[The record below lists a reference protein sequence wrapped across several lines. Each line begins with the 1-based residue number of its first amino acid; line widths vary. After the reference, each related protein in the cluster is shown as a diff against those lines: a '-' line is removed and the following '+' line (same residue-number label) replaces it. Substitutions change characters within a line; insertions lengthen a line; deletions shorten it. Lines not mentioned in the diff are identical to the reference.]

1 MVESS
6 MSRRSFVGALSGVA
20 LLPKA
25 MTQTE
30 AATPPSDHPVLGTLA
45 PVVGSAR
52 HVRLDE
58 DRIRDV
64 ANWMAYEELPWP
76 DFRSPLQPDG
86 PDGNDADAMDFIFL
100 TSTINFAFTDFGK
113 HVMFKVDYAGEER
126 SDSDAMV
133 ACLKRAFDRGVPILE
148 GGYLAGI
155 RREELEEI
163 FRGNI
168 VMPMLEERLAIFHE
182 VGRVLKERYQGRFH
196 HFVQEGPK
204 QLYAQGKGVLER
216 LLAEFPSFRDES
228 DYRGHRVSFQK
239 RAQLLFWNLHARF
252 REGGFFR
259 LEDPEKL
266 TVFADYIVPVAL
278 RLFRITTYS
287 EELEN
292 AINRRQLLPVHSE
305 EEVEI
310 RAFTLWGMHLL
321 TRAINALRPPD
332 RQVLSPVADGRIWT
346 HYHKTHWPHHL
357 TITTA
362 Y

>member
-1 MVESS
+1 MVEPTL
-6 MSRRSFVGALSGVA
+6 SRRRFVSALSGA
-20 LLPKA
+20 GLMPKV
-25 MTQTE
+25 MTQ
-30 AATPPSDHPVLGTLA
+30 ASAVTPPSDHPILATLA
-45 PVVGSAR
+45 PVIGSAR
-52 HVRLDE
+52 HVRLHE

-64 ANWMAYEELPWP
+64 ASWMAYEDLSWP
-76 DFRSPLQPDG
+76 DFRSPLEPE
-86 PDGNDADAMDFIFL
+86 GNDADTMDFIFL
-100 TSTINFAFTDFGK
+100 TSTINFAFTDFEK
-113 HVMFKVDYAGEER
+113 HVMFKVDYAGAER

-133 ACLKRAFDRGVPILE
+133 ACLKRAFDRGIPILE
-148 GGYLAGI
+148 GDYLGEI

-168 VMPMLEERLAIFHE
+168 VMPMLDERLAIFHE

-196 HFVQEGPK
+196 NFAQEGPK

-228 DYRGHRVSFQK
+228 VYRGHRVSFQK

-278 RLFRITTYS
+278 RLFGITSYS
-287 EELEN
+287 EDLEK
-292 AINRRQLLPVHSE
+292 AILSHRIVPVHSE

-332 RQVLSPVADGRIWT
+332 RQVLSPVVDGRLWT
-346 HYHKTHWPHHL
+346 HYHTTHWPHHL
-357 TITTA
+357 TVTTA

>member
-1 MVESS
+1 MYDSTV
-6 MSRRSFVGALSGVA
+6 SRRSFVGALSGAA

-25 MTQTE
+25 MTQPS
-30 AATPPSDHPVLGTLA
+30 AAAPPSDHPILKTLA
-45 PVVGSAR
+45 PVIESAR
-52 HVRLDE
+52 HVRLHE

-64 ANWMAYEELPWP
+64 ASWMAYEDLLWP
-76 DFRSPLQPDG
+76 DFRSPLQPE
-86 PDGNDADAMDFIFL
+86 GNDADVMDFIFL
-100 TSTINFAFTDFGK
+100 TSTINFAFTDFEK
-113 HVMFKVDYAGEER
+113 HVMFKVDYAGAER

-148 GGYLAGI
+148 GAYLAEI

-168 VMPMLEERLAIFHE
+168 VMPMLDERLAIFRE

-196 HFVQEGPK
+196 KFVQEGPK
-204 QLYAQGKGVLER
+204 RLYAQGKGVLER

-228 DYRGHRVSFQK
+228 RYRGHLVSFQK

-252 REGGFFR
+252 RQGGFFR

-278 RLFRITTYS
+278 RLFGITSYS

-292 AINRRQLLPVHSE
+292 AINNHRLLPAHGE
-305 EEVEI
+305 QEVEI

-321 TRAINALRPPD
+321 TRAINALRPSD
-332 RQVLSPVADGRIWT
+332 RQVIEPVVDGRIWT
-346 HYHKTHWPHHL
+346 HYHTTHWPHHL
-357 TITTA
+357 TVTTA